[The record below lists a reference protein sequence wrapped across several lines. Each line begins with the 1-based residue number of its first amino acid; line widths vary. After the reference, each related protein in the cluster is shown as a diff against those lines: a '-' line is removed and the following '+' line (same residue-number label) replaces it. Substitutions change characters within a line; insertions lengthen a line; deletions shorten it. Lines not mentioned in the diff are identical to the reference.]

1 MRVTTYSD
9 VICPFC
15 GCLCDDIEITVEEN
29 KVVKTKNSCAISNSK
44 FMKNDWGRIISPTID
59 GKPVPYEKAIE
70 EATKILS
77 SAKRPLIYGLSKTD
91 NEAIREAVH
100 LSELVGGVIDSTTTV
115 CHGTSIIAMQN
126 TGVSTTTMGEVKNRA
141 DLIVFWG
148 SNPAEAHPR
157 HFQRYSVTP
166 KGMYTPNGRKGRFI
180 VVVDVRETRSS
191 KMADQFIRINPNSDF
206 DILQALRA
214 LVRGQKLSAEEVGGV
229 RINILEELAERMKSA
244 KVGCV
249 FYGLGLN
256 QSESRHMNVDAL
268 YSLVSDLNHHTKF
281 VTEPMRGCFNVTGAN
296 MVTTWQTG
304 YPFAVDFSRGYP
316 RYNPGE
322 YTAVDLLARKEVDA
336 ALIMGSDPASTFPL
350 AASRYL
356 SKIPV
361 VTLER
366 KETPTSMLSKVV
378 IPVATSGIE
387 TSGTAYRMDQ
397 VPLKLRKVVD
407 PPKGVFSDAIVL
419 GHIIERIKAL
429 EVDSI

>member
-1 MRVTTYSD
+1 METYSD

-15 GCLCDDIEITVEEN
+15 GCLCDDIEITVENN

-44 FMKNDWGRIISPTID
+44 FMKNDWGRIVSSTID
-59 GKPVPYEKAIE
+59 GKHTPYEKAVE
-70 EATKILS
+70 EATNILS
-77 SAKRPLIYGLSKTD
+77 SARRPLIYGLSKTD

-100 LSELVGGVIDSTTTV
+100 LAELVGGVIDSTTTV
-115 CHGTSIIAMQN
+115 CHGASIIAMQN

-214 LVRGQKLSAEEVGGV
+214 LVRGQKLSAGEVGGV
-229 RINILEELAERMKSA
+229 RIDILEELADRMKKA

-350 AASRYL
+350 AASLYL

-387 TSGTAYRMDQ
+387 TGGTAYRMDQ

-407 PPKGVFSDAIVL
+407 PPKGVFSDAVVL
-419 GHIIERIKAL
+419 GHIIQRIKAL
-429 EVDSI
+429 EVDSV

>member
-1 MRVTTYSD
+1 MKMTIHSD

-15 GCLCDDIEITVEEN
+15 GCLCDDIEVTVENN
-29 KVVKTKNSCAISNSK
+29 KIISTKNSCAISNSK
-44 FMKNDWGRIISPTID
+44 FIKNDWGRIVFPSIN
-59 GKPVPYEKAIE
+59 GKPAPYKKAIE
-70 EATKILS
+70 EASNILS
-77 SAKRPLIYGLSKTD
+77 SAKHPLIYGLSKTD
-91 NEAIREAVH
+91 NEAIREAVY
-100 LSELVGGVIDSTTTV
+100 LTEIIGGVIDSTTTV
-115 CHGTSIIAMQN
+115 CHGASIIAMQN

-141 DLIVFWG
+141 DLIIFWG
-148 SNPAEAHPR
+148 CNPAEAHPR

-191 KMADQFIRINPNSDF
+191 KVADQFIRITPNSDF
-206 DILQALRA
+206 DVLQALRA
-214 LVRGQKLSAEEVGGV
+214 LVKGQKLFVKEIGGV
-229 RINILEELAERMKSA
+229 QINILEELANRMKEA

-256 QSESRHMNVDAL
+256 QSESRHMNIDAM

-281 VTEPMRGCFNVTGAN
+281 VCNPMRGCFNVTGAN

-322 YTAVDLLARKEVDA
+322 YTAVDLLAKKEVDA
-336 ALIMGSDPASTFPL
+336 ALIMGSDPASTFPFE
-350 AASRYL
+350 ASRHL

-361 VTLER
+361 ITLER
-366 KETPTSMLSKVV
+366 KETPTSMLSSVV

-387 TSGTAYRMDQ
+387 TEGTAYRMDY

-407 PPKGVFSDAIVL
+407 PPQGVFSDAVVL
-419 GHIIERIKAL
+419 RDIIERIKAS

>member
-1 MRVTTYSD
+1 METYSD

-15 GCLCDDIEITVEEN
+15 GCLCDDIEITVENN

-59 GKPVPYEKAIE
+59 GKPTPYEKAIE
-70 EATKILS
+70 EATNILS
-77 SAKRPLIYGLSKTD
+77 SARRPLIYGLSKTD

-100 LSELVGGVIDSTTTV
+100 LAELVGGVIDSTTTV
-115 CHGTSIIAMQN
+115 CHGASIIAMQN

-214 LVRGQKLSAEEVGGV
+214 LVRGQKLSAGEVGGV
-229 RINILEELAERMKSA
+229 RIDILEELADRMKKA

-350 AASRYL
+350 AASLYL

-387 TSGTAYRMDQ
+387 TGGTAYRMDQ

-407 PPKGVFSDAIVL
+407 PPKGVFSDAVVL
-419 GHIIERIKAL
+419 GHIIQRIKAL
-429 EVDSI
+429 EVDSV

>member
-1 MRVTTYSD
+1 
-9 VICPFC
+9 
-15 GCLCDDIEITVEEN
+15 
-29 KVVKTKNSCAISNSK
+29 
-44 FMKNDWGRIISPTID
+44 
-59 GKPVPYEKAIE
+59 
-70 EATKILS
+70 LS
-77 SAKRPLIYGLSKTD
+77 
-91 NEAIREAVH
+91 V
-100 LSELVGGVIDSTTTV
+100 
-115 CHGTSIIAMQN
+115 
-126 TGVSTTTMGEVKNRA
+126 
-141 DLIVFWG
+141 
-148 SNPAEAHPR
+148 
-157 HFQRYSVTP
+157 
-166 KGMYTPNGRKGRFI
+166 
-180 VVVDVRETRSS
+180 
-191 KMADQFIRINPNSDF
+191 
-206 DILQALRA
+206 
-214 LVRGQKLSAEEVGGV
+214 EEVGGV
-229 RINILEELAERMKSA
+229 RINVLEELANRMKGA

-407 PPKGVFSDAIVL
+407 PPKDVFSDAVVL

-429 EVDSI
+429 EVDLI

>member
-1 MRVTTYSD
+1 
-9 VICPFC
+9 
-15 GCLCDDIEITVEEN
+15 
-29 KVVKTKNSCAISNSK
+29 
-44 FMKNDWGRIISPTID
+44 
-59 GKPVPYEKAIE
+59 
-70 EATKILS
+70 
-77 SAKRPLIYGLSKTD
+77 
-91 NEAIREAVH
+91 
-100 LSELVGGVIDSTTTV
+100 
-115 CHGTSIIAMQN
+115 MQN

-166 KGMYTPNGRKGRFI
+166 KGMYTPNGRKDRFI
-180 VVVDVRETRSS
+180 IVVDVRETRSS

-214 LVRGQKLSAEEVGGV
+214 LVRSQKLLAEEVGGV
-229 RINILEELAERMKSA
+229 RIDILEELAERMKRA

-268 YSLVSDLNHHTKF
+268 YSLVSDLNHYTKF

-322 YTAVDLLARKEVDA
+322 YTAVDLLVRKEVDA

-350 AASRYL
+350 EASHYL

>member
-1 MRVTTYSD
+1 MKMTTYSD

-15 GCLCDDIEITVEEN
+15 GCLCDDIEVTVENN
-29 KVVKTKNSCAISNSK
+29 KVVSTKNSCAISNSK
-44 FMKNDWGRIISPTID
+44 FVKNDWGRIISPTIK
-59 GKPVPYEKAIE
+59 GKPASYEKAIE

-100 LSELVGGVIDSTTTV
+100 LTELVGGVIDSTTTV
-115 CHGTSIIAMQN
+115 CHGSSIIAMQN
-126 TGVSTTTMGEVKNRA
+126 TGVATTTMGEVKNRA

-148 SNPAEAHPR
+148 CNPAEAHPR

-166 KGMYTPNGRKGRFI
+166 KGMFTPNGRKGRFV
-180 VVVDVRETRSS
+180 VVVDVRDTKSA
-191 KMADQFIRINPNSDF
+191 KVADQFIRITPNSDF
-206 DILQALRA
+206 DVLQALRA
-214 LVRGQKLSAEEVGGV
+214 LVRGQKLSVEEVGGV
-229 RINILEELAERMKSA
+229 QIKILEELANRMKGA

-256 QSESRHMNVDAL
+256 QSESRHMNIDAM

-281 VTEPMRGCFNVTGAN
+281 VCNPMRGCFNVTGAN

-322 YTAVDLLARKEVDA
+322 YTAVDLLARGEIDA
-336 ALIMGSDPASTFPL
+336 ALIMGFDPATTFPL
-350 AASRYL
+350 AATCHL

-387 TSGTAYRMDQ
+387 TDGTAYRMDY

-407 PPKGVFSDAIVL
+407 PPKGVFSDAVVL
-419 GHIIERIKAL
+419 GDIIGRIKAS
-429 EVDSI
+429 EVNLI

>member
-1 MRVTTYSD
+1 METYSD

-15 GCLCDDIEITVEEN
+15 GCLCDDIEIAVENN
-29 KVVKTKNSCAISNSK
+29 KIVKTKNSCAISNSK
-44 FMKNDWGRIISPTID
+44 FMKNDWGRIVSSTID
-59 GKPVPYEKAIE
+59 GKPAPYEKAVE
-70 EATKILS
+70 EATNILS
-77 SAKRPLIYGLSKTD
+77 SARRPLIYGLSKTD

-100 LSELVGGVIDSTTTV
+100 LAELVGGVIDSTTTV
-115 CHGTSIIAMQN
+115 CHGASIIAMQN

-214 LVRGQKLSAEEVGGV
+214 LVRGQKLSAGEVGGV
-229 RINILEELAERMKSA
+229 RIDILEELADRMKKA

-350 AASRYL
+350 AASRYI

-387 TSGTAYRMDQ
+387 TGGTAYRMDQ

-407 PPKGVFSDAIVL
+407 PPRGVFSDAVVL

-429 EVDSI
+429 EVDSV

>member
-1 MRVTTYSD
+1 MKMATYSD

-15 GCLCDDIEITVEEN
+15 GCLCDDIEITVENN
-29 KVVKTKNSCAISNSK
+29 KVVNTKNSCAISRSK
-44 FMKNDWGRIISPTID
+44 FIKNDWGRIIFPTIN
-59 GKPVPYEKAIE
+59 GEPAPYEKAIE
-70 EATKILS
+70 EAVKILS
-77 SAKRPLIYGLSKTD
+77 SARRPLVYGLSKTD
-91 NEAIREAVH
+91 NEAIREAIH
-100 LSELVGGVIDSTTTV
+100 LTELVGGVIDSTTTV
-115 CHGTSIIAMQN
+115 CHGASIIAMQN
-126 TGVSTTTMGEVKNRA
+126 TGVATTTLGEVKNRA

-166 KGMYTPNGRKGRFI
+166 KGKYTPNGRSGRYI

-191 KMADQFIRINPNSDF
+191 KLADQFIRITPNSDF
-206 DILQALRA
+206 DVLQALRA
-214 LVRGQKLSAEEVGGV
+214 LVRGQKLSVGEVGGV
-229 RINILEELAERMKSA
+229 QINILEELVDRMKGT

-256 QSESRHMNVDAL
+256 QSEGRHMNVDAM
-268 YSLVSDLNHHTKF
+268 YSLVSELNHHTKF
-281 VTEPMRGCFNVTGAN
+281 ACNPMRGCFNVTGAN

-322 YTAVDLLARKEVDA
+322 YTAVDLLAREEVDA

-350 AASRYL
+350 EAARHL

-366 KETPTSMLSKVV
+366 KETPTSMISKVV

-387 TSGTAYRMDQ
+387 TDGTAYRMDY

-407 PPKGVFSDAIVL
+407 PPQGVFSDAVVL
-419 GHIIERIKAL
+419 RDIIERIKAL

>member
-1 MRVTTYSD
+1 MATYSD

-15 GCLCDDIEITVEEN
+15 GCLCDDIEITVENN
-29 KVVKTKNSCAISNSK
+29 KIVSTKNSCAISNSK
-44 FMKNDWGRIISPTID
+44 FMKNDWGRIISPTIN
-59 GKPVPYEKAIE
+59 GKPAPYEKAIE
-70 EATKILS
+70 EATNILS

-91 NEAIREAVH
+91 NEAIREAVY
-100 LSELVGGVIDSTTTV
+100 LSELIGGVIDSTTTV
-115 CHGTSIIAMQN
+115 CHGASIIAMQN

-141 DLIVFWG
+141 DFIVFWG

-157 HFQRYSVTP
+157 HFQRYSVMP

-191 KMADQFIRINPNSDF
+191 KMADQFIRITPNSDF

-214 LVRGQKLSAEEVGGV
+214 LVRGQKLLAGEIGGV
-229 RINILEELAERMKSA
+229 QINILEELADRMKKA

-268 YSLVSDLNHHTKF
+268 YSLVSDLNHYTKF

-350 AASRYL
+350 AASNYL
-356 SKIPV
+356 SKIPIV
-361 VTLER
+361 SLER

-378 IPVATSGIE
+378 IPIATSGIE

-407 PPKGVFSDAIVL
+407 PPRGVFSDAVVL
-419 GHIIERIKAL
+419 GHIIQRIKAL
-429 EVDSI
+429 EVDSV